1 MKKFNNWENVKAA
14 SEFVPLPAGGY
25 IVELKNAKVKE
36 YKNQNDDAFERFE
49 IALDIDEG
57 EFKDYYANDFCNQTN
72 EDKKW
77 KGVLRLYM
85 PKEDGSEQD
94 EWTKSRFKS
103 FIEAVEDSN
112 PGFHWDWDESKL
124 RGKKIGCLFRLE
136 EWEYNGKTG
145 KKAQPFKAVSVE
157 KIKSG
162 NFKIPKEKL
171 LEKNTSAPTAPTP
184 EFRDI
189 PDEDVPF

>member
-36 YKNQNDDAFERFE
+36 YKNQNGDAFERFE
-49 IALDIDEG
+49 IAIDIAEG
-57 EFKDYYANDFCNQTN
+57 EFKDYYANDYCNQTN

-112 PGFHWDWDESKL
+112 PGYHWDWDESKL

-171 LEKNTSAPTAPTP
+171 LEKNASSPTAPTP

>member
-36 YKNQNDDAFERFE
+36 YKNQNGDAFERFE
-49 IALDIDEG
+49 IALDIAEG
-57 EFKDYYANDFCNQTN
+57 EFKDYYANDYCNQTN

-145 KKAQPFKAVSVE
+145 KKAQPFKAVSIE

-171 LEKNTSAPTAPTP
+171 LDKNASAPNSPTP

>member
-36 YKNQNDDAFERFE
+36 YKNQNGDAFERFE
-49 IALDIDEG
+49 IAIDIADG
-57 EFKDYYANDFCNQTN
+57 EFKDYYANDYCNQTN

-171 LEKNTSAPTAPTP
+171 LEKNESAPTAPTA

>member
-1 MKKFNNWENVKAA
+1 MKKFNDWENVKTA

-25 IVELKNAKVKE
+25 IVELRNAKIKE
-36 YKNQNDDAFERFE
+36 YKNRDGDTFERFE
-49 IALDIDEG
+49 ISLDIAEG
-57 EFKDYYANDFCNQTN
+57 EFKDYYAKEYCNQTN

-94 EWTKSRFKS
+94 EWSKSSFKS
-103 FIEAVEDSN
+103 LIEAVEDSN

-124 RGKKIGCLFRLE
+124 KGKKIGCLFRLK
-136 EWEYNGKTG
+136 EWEFNGKTG
-145 KKAQPFKAVSVE
+145 KKAEPFKAVSVE

-171 LEKNTSAPTAPTP
+171 LEKNASAPTAPTP

>member
-36 YKNQNDDAFERFE
+36 YKNQNGDAFERFE
-49 IALDIDEG
+49 IAIDIAEG
-57 EFKDYYANDFCNQTN
+57 EFKDYYANDYCNQTN

-77 KGVLRLYM
+77 KGVLRLYL

-103 FIEAVEDSN
+103 FIESVEDSN

-145 KKAQPFKAVSVE
+145 KKAQPFKAISVE

-171 LEKNTSAPTAPTP
+171 LEKDASAPTAPTP

>member
-36 YKNQNDDAFERFE
+36 YKNQNGDAFERFE
-49 IALDIDEG
+49 IAIDIAEG

-162 NFKIPKEKL
+162 NFKTPKEKL
-171 LEKNTSAPTAPTP
+171 LDKNASALTAPTP

>member
-36 YKNQNDDAFERFE
+36 YKNQNGDAFERFE
-49 IALDIDEG
+49 IALDIAEG
-57 EFKDYYANDFCNQTN
+57 EFKDYYANDYCNQTN

-171 LEKNTSAPTAPTP
+171 LEKNASAPTAPTP

>member
-1 MKKFNNWENVKAA
+1 MKKFNDWENVKAA

-25 IVELKNAKVKE
+25 IVELKNAKIKE
-36 YKNQNDDAFERFE
+36 YKSQNGDSFERFE
-49 IALDIDEG
+49 VALDIAEG
-57 EFKDYYANDFCNQTN
+57 EFKDYYANDYCNQTG

-77 KGVLRLYM
+77 KGVLRFYM
-85 PKEDGSEQD
+85 PKDDGSEKD

-112 PGFHWDWDESKL
+112 PGYHWGWEESTL

-171 LEKNTSAPTAPTP
+171 LEKNASAPTAPTP

>member
-36 YKNQNDDAFERFE
+36 YKNQNGDAFERFE
-49 IALDIDEG
+49 IAIDIAEG

-145 KKAQPFKAVSVE
+145 KKAQPFKAVSIE

-171 LEKNTSAPTAPTP
+171 LEKNASAPTAPTP

>member
-36 YKNQNDDAFERFE
+36 YKNQNGDAFERFE
-49 IALDIDEG
+49 IAIDIAEG

-112 PGFHWDWDESKL
+112 PGYHWGWEESTL

-162 NFKIPKEKL
+162 NFKTPKEKL
-171 LEKNTSAPTAPTP
+171 LDKNASAPTAPTP

>member
-25 IVELKNAKVKE
+25 IVKLKNAKVKE
-36 YKNQNDDAFERFE
+36 YKNQNGDAFERFE
-49 IALDIDEG
+49 IAIDIAEG
-57 EFKDYYANDFCNQTN
+57 EFKDYYANDYCNQTN

-171 LEKNTSAPTAPTP
+171 LEKNASAPTAPTP

>member
-36 YKNQNDDAFERFE
+36 YKNQNGDAFERFE
-49 IALDIDEG
+49 IALDIAEG
-57 EFKDYYANDFCNQTN
+57 EFKDYYANDYCNQTN

-171 LEKNTSAPTAPTP
+171 LEKNASAPISPTP

>member
-36 YKNQNDDAFERFE
+36 YKNQNGDAFERFE

-57 EFKDYYANDFCNQTN
+57 EFKDYYANDYCNQTN

-103 FIEAVEDSN
+103 FIEAVEGSN

-171 LEKNTSAPTAPTP
+171 LEKNASAPTAPTP

>member
-36 YKNQNDDAFERFE
+36 YKNQNGDAFERFE
-49 IALDIDEG
+49 IAIDIAEG
-57 EFKDYYANDFCNQTN
+57 EFKDYYANDYCNQTN

-171 LEKNTSAPTAPTP
+171 LEKNASSPTAPTP

>member
-14 SEFVPLPAGGY
+14 SEFVPLSAGGY

-36 YKNQNDDAFERFE
+36 YKNQNGDAFERFE
-49 IALDIDEG
+49 IAIDIAEG
-57 EFKDYYANDFCNQTN
+57 EFKDYYANDYCNQTN

-171 LEKNTSAPTAPTP
+171 LEKNASAPTAPTP

>member
-36 YKNQNDDAFERFE
+36 YKNQSGDAFERFE
-49 IALDIDEG
+49 IAIDIAEG

-145 KKAQPFKAVSVE
+145 KKAQPFKAVPVE

-171 LEKNTSAPTAPTP
+171 LEKNASAPTAPTP

>member
-1 MKKFNNWENVKAA
+1 MKKFNDWENVKTA

-25 IVELKNAKVKE
+25 IVELRNAKIKE
-36 YKNQNDDAFERFE
+36 YKNRDGDAFERFE
-49 IALDIDEG
+49 IAIDIAEG
-57 EFKDYYANDFCNQTN
+57 EFKDYYANDYCNQTN

-171 LEKNTSAPTAPTP
+171 LEKNASAPTAPTP
-184 EFRDI
+184 EYRDI

>member
-36 YKNQNDDAFERFE
+36 YKNQNGDAFERFE
-49 IALDIDEG
+49 IAIDIADG
-57 EFKDYYANDFCNQTN
+57 EFKDYYANDYCNQTN

-171 LEKNTSAPTAPTP
+171 LEKNASAPTAPTP

>member
-1 MKKFNNWENVKAA
+1 MKKFNDWENVKTA

-25 IVELKNAKVKE
+25 IVELRNAKIKE
-36 YKNQNDDAFERFE
+36 YKNRDGDTFERFE
-49 IALDIDEG
+49 VALDIAEG
-57 EFKDYYANDFCNQTN
+57 EFKDYYANDYCNQTG

-77 KGVLRLYM
+77 KGVLRFYM
-85 PKEDGSEQD
+85 PKDDGSEKD
-94 EWTKSRFKS
+94 EWTKSRFKA
-103 FIEAVEDSN
+103 FTEAVEDSN

-171 LEKNTSAPTAPTP
+171 LEKNASAPTAPTP

>member
-36 YKNQNDDAFERFE
+36 YKNQNGDAFERFE
-49 IALDIDEG
+49 IALDIAEG
-57 EFKDYYANDFCNQTN
+57 EFKDYYANDYCNQTN

-145 KKAQPFKAVSVE
+145 KKAQPFKVVSVE

-171 LEKNTSAPTAPTP
+171 LEKNASAPTAPTP
-184 EFRDI
+184 KFRDI

>member
-1 MKKFNNWENVKAA
+1 MKKFNNWENVKTA

-25 IVELKNAKVKE
+25 IVELRNAKIKE
-36 YKNQNDDAFERFE
+36 YKNRDGDTFERFE
-49 IALDIDEG
+49 IALDIAEG
-57 EFKDYYANDFCNQTN
+57 EFKDYYAKEFCNQTN

-94 EWTKSRFKS
+94 EWSKSSFKS
-103 FIEAVEDSN
+103 LIEAVEESN

-171 LEKNTSAPTAPTP
+171 LEKNASAPTAPAP

>member
-36 YKNQNDDAFERFE
+36 YKNQNGDAFERFE
-49 IALDIDEG
+49 IAIDIAEG
-57 EFKDYYANDFCNQTN
+57 EFKDYYANDYCNQTN

-85 PKEDGSEQD
+85 PKEEGSEQD

-171 LEKNTSAPTAPTP
+171 LEKNASAPTAPTP

>member
-25 IVELKNAKVKE
+25 IVELKNAKIKE
-36 YKNQNDDAFERFE
+36 YKSQNGDSFERFE
-49 IALDIDEG
+49 VALDIAEG
-57 EFKDYYANDFCNQTN
+57 EFKDYYANDYCNQTG
-72 EDKKW
+72 EDKRW

-85 PKEDGSEQD
+85 PKDDGSEQD
-94 EWTKSRFKS
+94 EWTKSRFKA
-103 FIEAVEDSN
+103 FTEAVEDSN

-171 LEKNTSAPTAPTP
+171 LEKNASAPTAPTP

>member
-36 YKNQNDDAFERFE
+36 YKNQNGDSFERFE
-49 IALDIDEG
+49 IAIDIAEG
-57 EFKDYYANDFCNQTN
+57 EFKDYYANDYCNQTN

-94 EWTKSRFKS
+94 EWAKSRFKS

-171 LEKNTSAPTAPTP
+171 LEKNESAPTSPTP

>member
-36 YKNQNDDAFERFE
+36 YKNQNGDAFERFE
-49 IALDIDEG
+49 IAIDIAEG
-57 EFKDYYANDFCNQTN
+57 EFKDYYANDYCNQTN

-171 LEKNTSAPTAPTP
+171 LEKNASAPTTPTP

>member
-36 YKNQNDDAFERFE
+36 YKNQNGDAFERFE
-49 IALDIDEG
+49 IAIDIADG
-57 EFKDYYANDFCNQTN
+57 EFKDYYANDYCNQTN

-124 RGKKIGCLFRLE
+124 RGKKIGCLFRFE

-171 LEKNTSAPTAPTP
+171 LEKNASEPTAPTP

>member
-57 EFKDYYANDFCNQTN
+57 EFKDYYANDYCNQTN

-171 LEKNTSAPTAPTP
+171 LEKNASAPTAPTP

>member
-36 YKNQNDDAFERFE
+36 YKNQNGDAFERFE
-49 IALDIDEG
+49 IAIDIAEG
-57 EFKDYYANDFCNQTN
+57 EFKDYYANDYCNQTN

-112 PGFHWDWDESKL
+112 PGFHWDWDESKR

-162 NFKIPKEKL
+162 NFKTPKEKL
-171 LEKNTSAPTAPTP
+171 LDKNASAPTAPTP

>member
-25 IVELKNAKVKE
+25 IVELKNAKIKE
-36 YKNQNDDAFERFE
+36 YKSQNGDAFERFE
-49 IALDIDEG
+49 IAIDIAEG
-57 EFKDYYANDFCNQTN
+57 EFKDYYANDYCNQTN

-94 EWTKSRFKS
+94 EWTKSRFKA
-103 FIEAVEDSN
+103 FTEAVEDSN

-171 LEKNTSAPTAPTP
+171 LEKNASAPTAPTP

>member
-36 YKNQNDDAFERFE
+36 YKNQNGDAFERFE

-57 EFKDYYANDFCNQTN
+57 EFKDYYASDYCNQTN

-162 NFKIPKEKL
+162 NFKTPKEKL
-171 LEKNTSAPTAPTP
+171 LDKNASALTAPTP

>member
-25 IVELKNAKVKE
+25 IVELKNAKIKE
-36 YKNQNDDAFERFE
+36 YKSQNGDSFERFE
-49 IALDIDEG
+49 VALDIAEG
-57 EFKDYYANDFCNQTN
+57 EFKDYYANDYYNQTG

-77 KGVLRLYM
+77 KGVLRLYL
-85 PKEDGSEQD
+85 PKEDGSEKD
-94 EWTKSRFKS
+94 EWTKSRFKAV
-103 FIEAVEDSN
+103 IEAIEESN

-145 KKAQPFKAVSVE
+145 KKAQPFKVVSVE

-162 NFKIPKEKL
+162 NFRIPKEKL
-171 LEKNTSAPTAPTP
+171 LDNSASAPTSATP

-189 PDEDVPF
+189 PDKDIPF

>member
-36 YKNQNDDAFERFE
+36 YKNQNGDAFERFE
-49 IALDIDEG
+49 IAIDIAEG
-57 EFKDYYANDFCNQTN
+57 EFKDYYANDYCNQTN

-171 LEKNTSAPTAPTP
+171 LEKNASAPTAPTP

>member
-25 IVELKNAKVKE
+25 IIELKNAKVKE
-36 YKNQNDDAFERFE
+36 YKNQNGDAFERFE
-49 IALDIDEG
+49 IAIDIAEG
-57 EFKDYYANDFCNQTN
+57 EFKDYYANDYCNQTN

-112 PGFHWDWDESKL
+112 PGFHWDWDESKR

-162 NFKIPKEKL
+162 NFKTPKEKL
-171 LEKNTSAPTAPTP
+171 LDKNASAPTAPTP

>member
-36 YKNQNDDAFERFE
+36 YKNQNGDAFERFE
-49 IALDIDEG
+49 IAIDIADG
-57 EFKDYYANDFCNQTN
+57 EFKDYYANDYCNQTN

-171 LEKNTSAPTAPTP
+171 LDKNASAPTAPTP

>member
-36 YKNQNDDAFERFE
+36 YKNQNGDAFERFE
-49 IALDIDEG
+49 IAIDIAEG
-57 EFKDYYANDFCNQTN
+57 EFKDYYANDYCNQTN

-171 LEKNTSAPTAPTP
+171 LEKNESAPTAPTP